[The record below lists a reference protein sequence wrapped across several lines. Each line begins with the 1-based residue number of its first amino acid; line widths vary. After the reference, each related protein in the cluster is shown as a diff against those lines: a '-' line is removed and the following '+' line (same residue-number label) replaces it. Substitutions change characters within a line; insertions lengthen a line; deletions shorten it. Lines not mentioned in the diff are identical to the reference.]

1 MKKIINFVRDLLE
14 DFSNVV
20 FSGMYIFWNNKI
32 LSASILF
39 LLCVIVTLLIMI
51 FKQLM
56 FPALFLILLI
66 VIFFILGGIGRAFSL
81 LYKNF
86 QNKDT
91 KGENDEE
98 IMG

>member
-20 FSGMYIFWNNKI
+20 FSGMYIFGIII

-51 FKQLM
+51 FKQLI

-66 VIFFILGGIGRAFSL
+66 VIFFIFGGIGRAFSL
-81 LYKNF
+81 LYENF

-98 IMG
+98 IME